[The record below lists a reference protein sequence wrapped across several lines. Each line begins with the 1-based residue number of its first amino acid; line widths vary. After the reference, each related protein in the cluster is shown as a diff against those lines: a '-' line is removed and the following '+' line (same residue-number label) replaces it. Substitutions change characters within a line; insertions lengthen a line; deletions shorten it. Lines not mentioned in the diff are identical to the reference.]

1 MNIKYNVQS
10 KNIYAVWIINDQCVT
25 ICIGLRLRVLS
36 VCTFLSLGSY
46 CISAVGSTHFPQ
58 FLTLKCALP
67 SIPRHFITHHSSP
80 HHSSLVTRHLV
91 ICLSHFVTHH
101 FVTRRSS
108 RVVLYLVT
116 CLSHLVTSFIT
127 RHSSVTSHAPLESY
141 KRATAVAVGYIPC
154 AVNTATVS

>member
-1 MNIKYNVQS
+1 M
-10 KNIYAVWIINDQCVT
+10 
-25 ICIGLRLRVLS
+25 RVLS

-91 ICLSHFVTHH
+91 ICL
-101 FVTRRSS
+101 
-108 RVVLYLVT
+108 L
-116 CLSHLVTSFIT
+116 HLVTSFVI
-127 RHSSVTSHAPLESY
+127 RHSSFITRRSSSRHLFITLRHSSLRHSSLVTRRSLSRHLFITPRHFIHHSSLVSDEPRPLR
-141 KRATAVAVGYIPC
+141 KL
-154 AVNTATVS
+154 